1 MRVTLVAPAFFA
13 VALLFVVLPSSCAG
27 CSEECRDTKQG
38 SEGCPC
44 STDQDC
50 TTRLGEVLLCGE
62 EGVCAPGDP
71 PDAPA
76 DGCDNDGDC
85 GDGELCG
92 LGQCSPAPECQ
103 RIDVTSLRAS
113 VWAGGIFQPAVDA
126 SIART
131 GCAHS
136 VTAGALEF
144 TMDQIHPRTGA
155 VFATGSCEGSAEWF
169 APFRAGV
176 LRCDTA
182 VLILADGEP
191 CLMNAVNRC
200 AAGLTCV
207 ALGSDIDEDAGVCR

>member
-103 RIDVTSLRAS
+103 RIDVTSLRAR
-113 VWAGGIFQPAVDA
+113 VRDGAVFQPGIDA
-126 SIART
+126 TVSEQ
-131 GCAHS
+131 GCVHE
-136 VTAGALEF
+136 VTAGTRQF
-144 TMDQIHPRTGA
+144 TMELIHPRTGA
-155 VFATGSCEGSAEWF
+155 LTADGACTAGAWF
-169 APFRAGV
+169 AAMRAGV
-176 LRCDTA
+176 FRCDAA

-191 CLMNAVNRC
+191 CLMGAVNPC